1 MYVLRPRDPECQM
14 RRELIHTY
22 NETVRLDGVF
32 AVVHDECARTYLIQQ
47 RAFVDI
53 TDQMLDRFAAAD
65 ELGAMVLNVDMW
77 VRKGQ
82 LKGYGEGTEMLFMAA
97 DVQAFKAKRGENA

>member
-1 MYVLRPRDPECQM
+1 MYVLQPRDPECQK
-14 RRELIHTY
+14 RQELIHTY
-22 NETVRLDGVF
+22 SETFRLDGVL
-32 AVVHDECARTYLIQQ
+32 AVVHSESARTHLIRK

-53 TDQMLDRFAAAD
+53 TDQMLDRRAAAE
-65 ELGAMVLNVDMW
+65 ELRVTIPNVDMW

>member
-1 MYVLRPRDPECQM
+1 MYVLQPRDPECQM

-22 NETVRLDGVF
+22 NETVRLDGVI
-32 AVVHDECARTYLIQQ
+32 AVVHDELARTYLIQQ

-53 TDQMLDRFAAAD
+53 TDQMLDRFAAAE
-65 ELGAMVLNVDMW
+65 ELGVMIPNLDRW
-77 VRKGQ
+77 VHQGQ
-82 LKGYGEGTEMLFMAA
+82 LKGYGEGTAMLFMAA

>member
-1 MYVLRPRDPECQM
+1 MYVLRPRDPDCQM

-22 NETVRLDGVF
+22 NETIRLDGVI
-32 AVVHDECARTYLIQQ
+32 AVVHDELARTHLIQK

-53 TDQMLDRFAAAD
+53 TDQMLDRRAAA
-65 ELGAMVLNVDMW
+65 EALGVTIPNVDTW
-77 VRKGQ
+77 VRNGQ
-82 LKGYGEGTEMLFMAA
+82 LKGYGEGTEMLFMSE

>member
-1 MYVLRPRDPECQM
+1 MYVLQPRDPECQM
-14 RRELIHTY
+14 QRELIHTY
-22 NETVRLDGVF
+22 SETVRLDGVI
-32 AVVHDECARTYLIQQ
+32 AVVHSESARTHLMRR

-53 TDQMLDRFAAAD
+53 TDQMNDRHAAA
-65 ELGAMVLNVDMW
+65 EALGATIPNVDMW